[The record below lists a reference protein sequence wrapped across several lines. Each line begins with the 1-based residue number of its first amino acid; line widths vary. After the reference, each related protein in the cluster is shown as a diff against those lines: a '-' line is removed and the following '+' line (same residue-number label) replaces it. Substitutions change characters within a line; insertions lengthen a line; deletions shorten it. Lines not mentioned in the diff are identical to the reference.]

1 MTSRGIFFPPP
12 QDTRMLYST
21 WGSLAESVVS
31 MRCYGAAPTAP
42 GFHRTEVFPLQF
54 LHFPFFF
61 FSFLFVGPFFF
72 FASFRPKF
80 LLVGSIPDVSP
91 EQGRLPPA
99 RW

>member
-12 QDTRMLYST
+12 QDTKMLSST

-61 FSFLFVGPFFF
+61 LFYFLVPFF